1 MPKYN
6 GWPNYETWAVNVWL
20 SNEPDTYERLMSVV
34 QSCDILS
41 VQAETLRKWIRPDEG
56 DTWDNDGQGMTS
68 LMAVPVGMYVDLLAA
83 AFDKVEWREIIRAN
97 SEGVSDEVGSSGGVG
112 DDAIRSN

>member
-6 GWPNYETWAVNVWL
+6 GWPNYETWAVNIWL
-20 SNEPDTYERLMSVV
+20 TNEPDTYERLMSVV
-34 QSCDILS
+34 QNCDTLS
-41 VQAETLRKWIRPDEG
+41 VQAETLREWIRPDEG

-83 AFDKVEWREIIRAN
+83 AFDMVQWREIIRVH
-97 SEGVSDEVGSSGGVG
+97 SEGVSDAVDTGGGVDSG
-112 DDAIRSN
+112 DTLSN